1 MQTETFNP
9 EVVALTDARFPL
21 QISEE
26 AMRVMQ
32 ADAEDR
38 FPNECCGFFFGKD
51 GETRHIQEAHIV
63 PNSQEGDQRRR
74 FVISA
79 HDYMKAEKYALK
91 SDLDLLGVY
100 HSHPQHPAIP
110 SIHDL
115 KVAVPGF
122 SYVILSVQDGTFDHI
137 RSWRLNEQDRFVEES
152 LEKEG

>member
-1 MQTETFNP
+1 MQTETLYP
-9 EVVALTDARFPL
+9 EVVALSNKH
-21 QISEE
+21 ISLHISAD

-32 ADAEDR
+32 ADAEAR

-51 GETRHIQEAHIV
+51 GEIRQIQEAQVV

-91 SDLDLLGVY
+91 SGLELLGVY

-122 SYVILSVQDGTFDHI
+122 S
-137 RSWRLNEQDRFVEES
+137 
-152 LEKEG
+152 